1 MGVSTTER
9 RLELHKNLC
18 SILDCPDR
26 GDECRAYFQPPAD
39 VEMEYDCIVYERKL
53 IKPTFA
59 NNQPY
64 LLHDCYQ
71 VTLIYRN
78 PDSDLPKK
86 VALLPMCAHERH
98 FIADNLHHDV
108 FTLYH

>member
-1 MGVSTTER
+1 
-9 RLELHKNLC
+9 
-18 SILDCPDR
+18 
-26 GDECRAYFQPPAD
+26 
-39 VEMEYDCIVYERKL
+39 MEYDCIVYERKL

-64 LLHDCYQ
+64 LLNDCYQ

-86 VALLPMCAHERH
+86 VALLPMCVHERH
-98 FIADNLHHDV
+98 FTADNLHHDV
-108 FTLYH
+108 FTLYF

>member
-1 MGVSTTER
+1 
-9 RLELHKNLC
+9 
-18 SILDCPDR
+18 
-26 GDECRAYFQPPAD
+26 
-39 VEMEYDCIVYERKL
+39 MEYDCIVYERKL

-71 VTLIYRN
+71 VTLIYGN

-86 VALLPMCAHERH
+86 VALLPMCVHERH
-98 FIADNLHHDV
+98 FTADNLHHDV
-108 FTLYH
+108 FTLYF